1 MTMMQRTIYLDNV
14 CGMLIIHM
22 IYTYHIALACAISDN
37 TVIEVINNLL
47 FFFMAWFFFKGG
59 MTFKNRDSKTMY
71 MKSAKRLLIPYG
83 IFCILGITIDFVL
96 KYFGDNF
103 QGIMSF
109 AKDEIHTFLAT
120 SIVWS
125 TGASWFLISLFLVRI
140 TYNYLS
146 DKFSSWKIAILCLTV
161 SFLLTFANSH
171 LPCYIGCFFH
181 GMTLF
186 SMGNFIKKT
195 QFNKY
200 VLLMSLCIFILSFP
214 MPSKIDFRDN
224 SVICGF
230 FLIAVAYEIA
240 GCVIVNN
247 IFSRWMNKKIALLTY
262 LGQNS
267 MVFYLIHFP
276 VMFVT
281 VHCLLQNKNIYNSD
295 IIFLG
300 TSLIVTVSLIIS
312 DRIFRHDKLK
322 FIVGG

>member
-1 MTMMQRTIYLDNV
+1 MIARTIKSACV
-14 CGMLIIHM
+14 KA
-22 IYTYHIALACAISDN
+22 IAIAMAAFAASATLTAHANTTRNWIGGTGTADAPKNLWDYANWNGEGNFGTGN
-37 TVIEVINNLL
+37 TVDCLL
-47 FFFMAWFFFKGG
+47 SVTDTTYLNSASG
-59 MTFKNRDSKTMY
+59 NRLCCD
-71 MKSAKRLLIPYG
+71 LLPNSG
-83 IFCILGITIDFVL
+83 DFVFTGPLQFYSFKPGSVENSTVSVL
-96 KYFGDNF
+96 K
-103 QGIMSF
+103 
-109 AKDEIHTFLAT
+109 
-120 SIVWS
+120 
-125 TGASWFLISLFLVRI
+125 
-140 TYNYLS
+140 
-146 DKFSSWKIAILCLTV
+146 LCLTV

-200 VLLMSLCIFILSFP
+200 VLLMSFCIFILSFR

-247 IFSRWMNKKIALLTY
+247 VFSRWMNKKIALLTY